1 MRGDDH
7 QKAQRPS
14 RPGAH
19 AALCADDAREP
30 HASATPADLRVES
43 MVESDLEQVLA
54 IELQSFDDPWP
65 AEVFRAELRHCWS
78 HCRVLRRGDVPAILG
93 YLVFWSV
100 ADEVH
105 LLNVAVDP
113 VERKHHYGT
122 ALLDY
127 LRAFAVEQTARFITL
142 EVRRSN
148 AAALVLYEHAGFR
161 PVGVRP
167 RYYANNDEDAIVMLH
182 DLGSTSDVGPLP
194 GRRGD
199 GPS

>member
-1 MRGDDH
+1 MPGDEH
-7 QKAQRPS
+7 HKAERTD
-14 RPGAH
+14 RHGAH
-19 AALCADDAREP
+19 AALRAPTPGEP
-30 HASATPADLRVES
+30 PASSTAADLRVEA
-43 MVESDLEQVLA
+43 MVESDLEEVLA
-54 IELQSFDDPWP
+54 IEVQSFDDPWP

-78 HCRVLRRGDVPAILG
+78 HCRVLRRGDAAAVLG

-113 VERKHHYGT
+113 AERKHHYGT

-167 RYYANNDEDAIVMLH
+167 RYYANNDEDAIVMLN

-199 GPS
+199 DRR